1 VSGIRRRDFIILLG
15 GGASAWPLAA
25 RAEAPKAGY
34 PSKPVRIIVPVAAGG
49 PTDTVARILAD
60 KLSAMW
66 GQQVFIE
73 NRPGAGN
80 NLGTEYV
87 AKSDP
92 DGYTVLFDPGAI
104 AANTSLYR
112 KLSYD
117 AIADFAPVSLV
128 AKVDYF
134 MFVPNSSPAHS
145 LKEFVDYVRSRPGQL
160 TMASPGTGSA
170 PYLAEMMFLQ
180 MANMKMTHVPYRGA
194 APAFSDLIPG
204 RVDCYFGSG
213 TLLSYAR
220 SGQVRVLAST
230 GPTRNAAA
238 PDVPVIAEYVP
249 GYEVVSTQ
257 ALFVPTKTP
266 REIVGKISADTHIVL
281 AETALK
287 AKLAEMG
294 YVAAQETIA
303 AIVGWGKTLG
313 CIASSIT
320 VNLPEPG
327 LIHRGAGKGGK
338 AHTVFRAGE
347 VHGRITPRA
356 EEVCRLVAYADS
368 AKVTANLWGKRW
380 SKLVTNAMANG
391 IAACTALTSSEVL
404 HNDAL
409 RHFSTRVGSEAIHV
423 GQALGCQL
431 EEI

>member
-1 VSGIRRRDFIILLG
+1 
-15 GGASAWPLAA
+15 
-25 RAEAPKAGY
+25 
-34 PSKPVRIIVPVAAGG
+34 VRIIVPVAAGG

-257 ALFVPTKTP
+257 ALFVPAKTP
-266 REIVGKISADTHIVL
+266 REIVGKISADTRTVL
-281 AETALK
+281 AETALR

-294 YVAAQETIA
+294 YVAAPSSPEELGKLLRSEIA
-303 AIVGWGKTLG
+303 
-313 CIASSIT
+313 
-320 VNLPEPG
+320 
-327 LIHRGAGKGGK
+327 
-338 AHTVFRAGE
+338 
-347 VHGRITPRA
+347 
-356 EEVCRLVAYADS
+356 
-368 AKVTANLWGKRW
+368 RW
-380 SKLVTNAMANG
+380 SAVIKSVG
-391 IAACTALTSSEVL
+391 ITL
-404 HNDAL
+404 D
-409 RHFSTRVGSEAIHV
+409 
-423 GQALGCQL
+423 
-431 EEI
+431 

>member
-15 GGASAWPLAA
+15 GGAAAWPLAA
-25 RAEAPKAGY
+25 RAEAPQAGY

-49 PTDTVARILAD
+49 PTDTVARIVAD

-266 REIVGKISADTHIVL
+266 REIIGKISADTHTVL

-294 YVAAQETIA
+294 YVAAPSSPEELGKLLRSEIA
-303 AIVGWGKTLG
+303 
-313 CIASSIT
+313 
-320 VNLPEPG
+320 
-327 LIHRGAGKGGK
+327 
-338 AHTVFRAGE
+338 
-347 VHGRITPRA
+347 
-356 EEVCRLVAYADS
+356 
-368 AKVTANLWGKRW
+368 RW
-380 SKLVTNAMANG
+380 SAVIKSVG
-391 IAACTALTSSEVL
+391 ITL
-404 HNDAL
+404 D
-409 RHFSTRVGSEAIHV
+409 
-423 GQALGCQL
+423 
-431 EEI
+431 

>member
-1 VSGIRRRDFIILLG
+1 M
-15 GGASAWPLAA
+15 
-25 RAEAPKAGY
+25 
-34 PSKPVRIIVPVAAGG
+34 
-49 PTDTVARILAD
+49 LAD

-104 AANTSLYR
+104 AANTSLYHR
-112 KLSYD
+112 LSYD

-128 AKVDYF
+128 AKVDFF

-145 LKEFVDYVRSRPGQL
+145 LKEFVDYVRPRPGQL

-170 PYLAEMMFLQ
+170 PHLAEMQFLQ
-180 MANMKMTHVPYRGA
+180 MAGMKMTHVPYRGA

-257 ALFVPTKTP
+257 ALFVPAKTP
-266 REIVGKISADTHIVL
+266 REIVGKISADINTVL
-281 AETALK
+281 GEAAIR

-294 YVAAQETIA
+294 YAAAPSSPEELGKLLRSEIA
-303 AIVGWGKTLG
+303 
-313 CIASSIT
+313 
-320 VNLPEPG
+320 
-327 LIHRGAGKGGK
+327 
-338 AHTVFRAGE
+338 
-347 VHGRITPRA
+347 
-356 EEVCRLVAYADS
+356 
-368 AKVTANLWGKRW
+368 RW
-380 SKLVTNAMANG
+380 SAVIKSVG
-391 IAACTALTSSEVL
+391 ITL
-404 HNDAL
+404 D
-409 RHFSTRVGSEAIHV
+409 
-423 GQALGCQL
+423 
-431 EEI
+431 

>member
-1 VSGIRRRDFIILLG
+1 MRLTDCEGEALVSGIRRRDFIILLG
-15 GGASAWPLAA
+15 GGAAAWPLAA
-25 RAEAPKAGY
+25 RAEPPKATY

-92 DGYTVLFDPGAI
+92 DGYIVLFDPGAI

-128 AKVDYF
+128 AKVDFF

-170 PYLAEMMFLQ
+170 PYLAEMLFLQ
-180 MANMKMTHVPYRGA
+180 MADMKMTHVLYRGA

-257 ALFVPTKTP
+257 ALFVPAKTP
-266 REIVGKISADTHIVL
+266 PEIVSR
-281 AETALK
+281 
-287 AKLAEMG
+287 
-294 YVAAQETIA
+294 
-303 AIVGWGKTLG
+303 
-313 CIASSIT
+313 
-320 VNLPEPG
+320 LPMM
-327 LIHRGAGKGGK
+327 
-338 AHTVFRAGE
+338 HT
-347 VHGRITPRA
+347 
-356 EEVCRLVAYADS
+356 
-368 AKVTANLWGKRW
+368 
-380 SKLVTNAMANG
+380 
-391 IAACTALTSSEVL
+391 
-404 HNDAL
+404 
-409 RHFSTRVGSEAIHV
+409 
-423 GQALGCQL
+423 
-431 EEI
+431 

>member
-1 VSGIRRRDFIILLG
+1 MSGIRRRDFIILLG

-257 ALFVPTKTP
+257 ALFVPAKTP
-266 REIVGKISADTHIVL
+266 REIVGKISADTHTVL
-281 AETALK
+281 GETALK
-287 AKLAEMG
+287 AKLLEMG
-294 YVAAQETIA
+294 YLAAPSSPEELGKLLRSEIA
-303 AIVGWGKTLG
+303 RWNAVIKSVGITL
-313 CIASSIT
+313 
-320 VNLPEPG
+320 
-327 LIHRGAGKGGK
+327 
-338 AHTVFRAGE
+338 
-347 VHGRITPRA
+347 
-356 EEVCRLVAYADS
+356 D
-368 AKVTANLWGKRW
+368 
-380 SKLVTNAMANG
+380 
-391 IAACTALTSSEVL
+391 
-404 HNDAL
+404 
-409 RHFSTRVGSEAIHV
+409 
-423 GQALGCQL
+423 
-431 EEI
+431 

>member
-1 VSGIRRRDFIILLG
+1 MSRMKRREFIRLLG
-15 GGASAWPLAA
+15 GAAAAWPLAA
-25 RAEAPKAGY
+25 RAQTPKAGY

-49 PTDTVARILAD
+49 PTDIVARMLAD

-128 AKVDYF
+128 AKVDFF

-145 LKEFVDYVRSRPGQL
+145 LKEFVDYVRFRPGQL

-180 MANMKMTHVPYRGA
+180 MADMKMTHVPYRGA

-257 ALFVPTKTP
+257 ALFVPAKTP
-266 REIVGKISADTHIVL
+266 REIVGKISADTNTVL
-281 AETALK
+281 AEAALR

-294 YVAAQETIA
+294 YVAAPSSPEELGKLLRSEIA
-303 AIVGWGKTLG
+303 
-313 CIASSIT
+313 
-320 VNLPEPG
+320 
-327 LIHRGAGKGGK
+327 
-338 AHTVFRAGE
+338 
-347 VHGRITPRA
+347 
-356 EEVCRLVAYADS
+356 
-368 AKVTANLWGKRW
+368 RW
-380 SKLVTNAMANG
+380 SAVIKSVG
-391 IAACTALTSSEVL
+391 ITL
-404 HNDAL
+404 D
-409 RHFSTRVGSEAIHV
+409 
-423 GQALGCQL
+423 
-431 EEI
+431 

>member
-1 VSGIRRRDFIILLG
+1 
-15 GGASAWPLAA
+15 
-25 RAEAPKAGY
+25 
-34 PSKPVRIIVPVAAGG
+34 
-49 PTDTVARILAD
+49 
-60 KLSAMW
+60 
-66 GQQVFIE
+66 
-73 NRPGAGN
+73 
-80 NLGTEYV
+80 
-87 AKSDP
+87 
-92 DGYTVLFDPGAI
+92 
-104 AANTSLYR
+104 
-112 KLSYD
+112 
-117 AIADFAPVSLV
+117 
-128 AKVDYF
+128 

-281 AETALK
+281 AETALR
-287 AKLAEMG
+287 AKLASPEELG
-294 YVAAQETIA
+294 KLLRSEIA
-303 AIVGWGKTLG
+303 
-313 CIASSIT
+313 
-320 VNLPEPG
+320 
-327 LIHRGAGKGGK
+327 
-338 AHTVFRAGE
+338 
-347 VHGRITPRA
+347 
-356 EEVCRLVAYADS
+356 
-368 AKVTANLWGKRW
+368 RW
-380 SKLVTNAMANG
+380 SAVIKSVG
-391 IAACTALTSSEVL
+391 ITL
-404 HNDAL
+404 D
-409 RHFSTRVGSEAIHV
+409 RI
-423 GQALGCQL
+423 
-431 EEI
+431 